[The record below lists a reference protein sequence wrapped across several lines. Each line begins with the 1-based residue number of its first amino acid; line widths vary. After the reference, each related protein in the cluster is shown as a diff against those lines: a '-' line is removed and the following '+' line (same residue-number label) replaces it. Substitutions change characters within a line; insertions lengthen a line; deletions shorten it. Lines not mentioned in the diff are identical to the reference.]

1 MNSMIEQMLLQHE
14 KATVEDRKNSIK
26 EVVQEIVLFPSCGT
40 RRRWMRGV
48 QNSSRI

>member
-26 EVVQEIVLFPSCGT
+26 EVVDS
-40 RRRWMRGV
+40 
-48 QNSSRI
+48 